1 MTRDFLSKKRNI
13 NVICALLIILEI
25 AIGIFVYGSGGTAK
39 VYTHFMYIPIVI
51 ASSILGKKRG
61 LLIALTGGLL
71 IGPFLPQDVARQ
83 IPQQTINWFLRMC
96 IFVIV
101 AMIIGY
107 LSDYHRKNRKRITEM
122 LTHDEKTGLKN
133 IEAVKNED
141 LMDGKAKTIVLFS
154 IKGIQDTMSLFGYFF
169 ESEIICE
176 LASILKNK
184 FAKCPNV
191 ELYQYLGTQF
201 VLKIGEET
209 KETDSNSMETKQV
222 IQEIQDIDKSI
233 LTIDNIPIYLEVR
246 MGIAKL
252 SGDVTTFEG
261 IRQAQV
267 AYSYAQM
274 NKMKAYSYDPSN
286 DEYFKDIQ
294 NVAGAFSDAIS
305 NQKIGVAFQNIVS
318 SSDEQRSSV
327 ELLVRWQKDDG
338 TFISP
343 NTFIPIIENTELIQD
358 LTKYII
364 TCAIQFI
371 KVHSKE
377 DLTVSIN
384 FSKMDFENESIDF
397 LIKSIVEEGI
407 NPSSIQVEVIERNL
421 INIKHLDIHI
431 NRLRE
436 HGIKIA
442 LDDFGTEYSS
452 YQFLSEL
459 MLDTVKLDKSLIYN
473 IHMNQRSER
482 LVRSIVNFCTECGIQ
497 TVAEGVETEE
507 IANVCKE
514 IGIDHLQGFYYH
526 RPELFVLES

>member
-1 MTRDFLSKKRNI
+1 M
-13 NVICALLIILEI
+13 
-25 AIGIFVYGSGGTAK
+25 
-39 VYTHFMYIPIVI
+39 
-51 ASSILGKKRG
+51 
-61 LLIALTGGLL
+61 
-71 IGPFLPQDVARQ
+71 
-83 IPQQTINWFLRMC
+83 
-96 IFVIV
+96 
-101 AMIIGY
+101 
-107 LSDYHRKNRKRITEM
+107 
-122 LTHDEKTGLKN
+122 
-133 IEAVKNED
+133 
-141 LMDGKAKTIVLFS
+141 
-154 IKGIQDTMSLFGYFF
+154 
-169 ESEIICE
+169 
-176 LASILKNK
+176 
-184 FAKCPNV
+184 
-191 ELYQYLGTQF
+191 
-201 VLKIGEET
+201 
-209 KETDSNSMETKQV
+209 
-222 IQEIQDIDKSI
+222 
-233 LTIDNIPIYLEVR
+233 
-246 MGIAKL
+246 
-252 SGDVTTFEG
+252 
-261 IRQAQV
+261 
-267 AYSYAQM
+267 
-274 NKMKAYSYDPSN
+274 
-286 DEYFKDIQ
+286 
-294 NVAGAFSDAIS
+294 
-305 NQKIGVAFQNIVS
+305 AFQNIVS

-343 NTFIPIIENTELIQD
+343 NTFIPIIENTELIQY

-407 NPSSIQVEVIERNL
+407 NPSCIQVEVIERNL

>member
-1 MTRDFLSKKRNI
+1 M
-13 NVICALLIILEI
+13 
-25 AIGIFVYGSGGTAK
+25 
-39 VYTHFMYIPIVI
+39 YTHFMYIPIVI

-169 ESEIICE
+169 ESKIICE

-201 VLKIGEET
+201 VLKIGE
-209 KETDSNSMETKQV
+209 ETKQV

-274 NKMKAYSYDPSN
+274 NKLKAYSYDPSI

-318 SSDEQRSSV
+318 SSDEQRNSV

-371 KVHSKE
+371 QDNNKE
-377 DLTVSIN
+377 DLIVSIN
-384 FSKMDFENESIDF
+384 FSKMDFENESIDY
-397 LIKSIVEEGI
+397 LIKSIVEEGV
-407 NPSSIQVEVIERNL
+407 NPSCIQVEVIERNL
-421 INIKHLDIHI
+421 IDIKHLDAHI
-431 NRLRE
+431 NKLRE

-473 IHMNQRSER
+473 IHMNQRSGR